1 MKLVH
6 FINTNSNYII
16 PIVLFLGSFLIYSY
30 NLEGQPWHGDE
41 VVYLSWAG
49 NYIHLIMKGD
59 FANPCLVS
67 LDNCHLLYHI
77 PAYGLT
83 YSPIRN
89 LLIGFPMDVRNEDSG
104 YFNIWACYWQCANH
118 TNLPTVQEF
127 TAGRLLSP
135 LFGSLTV
142 VISFLI
148 GKFFFNKH
156 IGIIFSLLFLF
167 YDLWL
172 WYSRSVMTEVHYV
185 FFSMLS
191 LLLLLYAFKTG
202 HLKIRYLIL
211 SAIAFG
217 FGFTSKMLSVEFSG
231 LFLGIILFGGM
242 FKRDTSSTLGK
253 VCIPKIC
260 LSVFLFIIITGL
272 SFFLTL
278 PGFYENP
285 LHQIAVTKSDMDNY
299 NRDVWYIGY
308 PTIHGIQIKNMITVF
323 HYVLFPSFMETQIL
337 EPTSNQFGNFSLIS
351 PLTYS
356 SVPLSIF
363 FFIGLGYLI
372 YRVRK
377 FKNYAR
383 DGVVLIWFISTFIFT
398 LLIAKDFSQERYLLP
413 LLISIIFIA
422 SYGFWNFI
430 NGITYHKTKIA
441 FTVCFVFAH
450 SVTALLDWQK
460 FYFSPGVVWT
470 SPLTFGTLQGSL
482 DNPFTFAVNATFV
495 GFLLFMVIILFRE
508 RIHKPKGDRK
518 KNQENLSTR

>member
-6 FINTNSNYII
+6 FISTNSDYII

-49 NYIHLIMKGD
+49 NYIHLIKEGD

-83 YSPIRN
+83 YSPVRN
-89 LLIGFPMDVRNEDSG
+89 LLIGFPMDVKNEDSG
-104 YFNIWACYWQCANH
+104 YFYIWACYWQCTDH
-118 TNLPTVQEF
+118 TNLPTISEF

-135 LFGSLTV
+135 LFGSLTI

-148 GKFFFNKH
+148 GKFFFNKYV
-156 IGIIFSLLFLF
+156 GIIFSLLFLF

-172 WYSRSVMTEVHYV
+172 WYSRSIMTEVHYV

-191 LLLLLYAFKTG
+191 LLLLLYAFNTG

-211 SAIAFG
+211 SAITFG
-217 FGFTSKMLSVEFSG
+217 FAFTSKMLSIEFSG

-242 FKRDTSSTLGK
+242 FKKEAGSTLGK
-253 VCIPKIC
+253 GHIAKIC
-260 LSVFLFIIITGL
+260 LSVFLFVMITVL

-285 LHQIAVTKSDMDNY
+285 LHQITVTKSDMDNY

-308 PTIHGIQIKNMITVF
+308 PTIHGIQIKNIITVF
-323 HYVLFPSFMETQIL
+323 HYVLFPSFIEQQIL
-337 EPTSNQFGNFSLIS
+337 EPNSNHVGNFSLTS

-377 FKNYAR
+377 FKNYTR

-430 NGITYHKTKIA
+430 NGITHNKTKIA
-441 FTVCFVFAH
+441 FAVCFVFAH

-460 FYFSPGVVWT
+460 FYFSPGAAWT
-470 SPLTFGTLQGSL
+470 SPLPFGTLQGSL
-482 DNPFTFAVNATFV
+482 DNIFTFAVNATFV
-495 GFLLFMVIILFRE
+495 GFLLFMVIIRFRE
-508 RIHKPKGDRK
+508 KIHHSITFRP
-518 KNQENLSTR
+518 T

>member
-6 FINTNSNYII
+6 FISTHSDYII
-16 PIVLFLGSFLIYSY
+16 PFVLFLGSFFIYSY

-49 NYIHLIMKGD
+49 NYIHLIKEGD

-67 LDNCHLLYHI
+67 LGNCHLLYHI

-104 YFNIWACYWQCANH
+104 YFYIWACYWQCTDH
-118 TNLPTVQEF
+118 TNLPTISEF

-135 LFGSLTV
+135 LFGSLTI

-148 GKFFFNKH
+148 GKFFFNKYV
-156 IGIIFSLLFLF
+156 GIIFSLLFLF

-172 WYSRSVMTEVHYV
+172 WYSRSVMTEIHYV

-211 SAIAFG
+211 SAITFG
-217 FGFTSKMLSVEFSG
+217 FAFTSKMLSIEFSG
-231 LFLGIILFGGM
+231 VFLGIILFGIL
-242 FKRDTSSTLGK
+242 FKKETGSTLGK
-253 VCIPKIC
+253 WHIAKIG
-260 LSVFLFIIITGL
+260 LSVFLFVMITVL

-285 LHQIAVTKSDMDNY
+285 LHQITVTKSDMDNY

-308 PTIHGIQIKNMITVF
+308 PTIHGIQIKNIITVF
-323 HYVLFPSFMETQIL
+323 HYVLFPSFIEQQIL
-337 EPTSNQFGNFSLIS
+337 EPNSTQVGNFSLTS

-377 FKNYAR
+377 FKNYAQ
-383 DGVVLIWFISTFIFT
+383 DGVVLIWFISAFIFT

-430 NGITYHKTKIA
+430 IGITHNKTKIA
-441 FTVCFVFAH
+441 FTMCFVFAH

-460 FYFSPGVVWT
+460 FYFSPGAVWT
-470 SPLTFGTLQGSL
+470 SPLPFGTLQGSL
-482 DNPFTFAVNATFV
+482 DNIFTFAVNATFV
-495 GFLLFMVIILFRE
+495 GFLLFMVIIRFRE
-508 RIHKPKGDRK
+508 KIHHAITFR
-518 KNQENLSTR
+518 ST

>member
-6 FINTNSNYII
+6 FISANSDYII
-16 PIVLFLGSFLIYSY
+16 PIVLFLSSFFIYSY

-49 NYIHLIMKGD
+49 NYIHLIKEGD

-67 LDNCHLLYHI
+67 LDNCRLLYHI

-83 YSPIRN
+83 YSPVRN

-104 YFNIWACYWQCANH
+104 YFYIWACYWQCTDHA
-118 TNLPTVQEF
+118 NLPTISEF

-135 LFGSLTV
+135 LFGSLTI

-148 GKFFFNKH
+148 GKFFFNKYV
-156 IGIIFSLLFLF
+156 GIIFSLLFLF

-211 SAIAFG
+211 SAITFG
-217 FGFTSKMLSVEFSG
+217 FAFTSKMLSIEFSG
-231 LFLGIILFGGM
+231 LFLGIILFGSM
-242 FKRDTSSTLGK
+242 FKKEMGSIFNK
-253 VCIPKIC
+253 KYIAKIC
-260 LSVFLFIIITGL
+260 LSVFLFGMITVL

-285 LHQIAVTKSDMDNY
+285 LHQITVTKSDMDNY

-308 PTIHGIQIKNMITVF
+308 PTIHGIQIKNIITVF
-323 HYVLFPSFMETQIL
+323 HYVLFPSLIEPQIL
-337 EPTSNQFGNFSLIS
+337 EPNSNHVGNFSLTS

-363 FFIGLGYLI
+363 FFIGLGYLV

-377 FKNYAR
+377 FKNHAR
-383 DGVVLIWFISTFIFT
+383 DGVVLIWFISAFIFT

-430 NGITYHKTKIA
+430 NGITHNKTKIA
-441 FTVCFVFAH
+441 FAACFVFAH

-460 FYFSPGVVWT
+460 FYFSPGAVWT
-470 SPLTFGTLQGSL
+470 SPLPFGTLQGSI
-482 DNPFTFAVNATFV
+482 DNIFTFAVNATFV
-495 GFLLFMVIILFRE
+495 GFFFLMVVLRFRE
-508 RIHKPKGDRK
+508 KIHHTITFRP
-518 KNQENLSTR
+518 T

>member
-16 PIVLFLGSFLIYSY
+16 PIMLFLGSFLLYSY

-49 NYIHLIMKGD
+49 NYIHLIKEGD

-77 PAYGLT
+77 PAFGMT
-83 YSPIRN
+83 YSPLRN
-89 LLIGFPMDVRNEDSG
+89 LLIGFPMDLRHEDSG
-104 YFNIWACYWQCANH
+104 YFNIWACYWQCPDH
-118 TNLPTVQEF
+118 TSLPTVQEF

-135 LFGSLTV
+135 FFGALTI

-148 GKFFFNKH
+148 GKFFFNKYV
-156 IGIIFSLLFLF
+156 GIIFSLLFLF

-185 FFSMLS
+185 FFTMLS

-211 SAIAFG
+211 SAITFG
-217 FGFTSKMLSVEFSG
+217 FAFTSKMLSVEFSG
-231 LFLGIILFGGM
+231 LFLGIILFGVL
-242 FKRDTSSTLGK
+242 FKKEAGSTFGK
-253 VCIPKIC
+253 GHVPKIC
-260 LSVFLFIIITGL
+260 LSVFLFLTITVL

-278 PGFYENP
+278 PGFYQNP

-299 NRDVWYIGY
+299 NHDVWFIGY

-323 HYVLFPSFMETQIL
+323 HYALLPSFIEQQIL
-337 EPTSNQFGNFSLIS
+337 EPNSSPFGKLSLIS

-377 FKNYAR
+377 FKNYAQ

-398 LLIAKDFSQERYLLP
+398 LLMVKDFSQERYLLP

-430 NGITYHKTKIA
+430 NGMTHNKTKIA
-441 FTVCFVFAH
+441 FAVCFVFAH

-460 FYFSPGVVWT
+460 FYFSPATTWT

-482 DNPFTFAVNATFV
+482 DNSFTFAVNATFV
-495 GFLLFMVIILFRE
+495 GLLLFMVAILFRE
-508 RIHKPKGDRK
+508 RIHHTVTFR
-518 KNQENLSTR
+518 ST

>member
-6 FINTNSNYII
+6 FIKTNSQYII
-16 PIVLFLGSFLIYSY
+16 PVILFLGSFFIYSY

-59 FANPCLVS
+59 FSNPCLTS

-83 YSPIRN
+83 YSPLRN
-89 LLIGFPMDVRNEDSG
+89 LLIGFPMDVRNEDNG
-104 YFNIWACYWQCANH
+104 YFNIWACYWQCVTH
-118 TNLPTVQEF
+118 TNLPTISEF

-135 LFGSLTV
+135 LFGSLTI

-148 GKFFFNKH
+148 GKFFFNKYV
-156 IGIIFSLLFLF
+156 GIIFSILFLF
-167 YDLWL
+167 YDLWI
-172 WYSRSVMTEVHYV
+172 WYSRTVMTEVHYV

-211 SAIAFG
+211 GAITFG
-217 FGFTSKMLSVEFSG
+217 LAFTSKMLSIEFSG
-231 LFLGIILFGGM
+231 LFLGIILFGSM
-242 FKRDTSSTLGK
+242 FKREAGSTFGK
-253 VCIPKIC
+253 SRISKIT
-260 LSVFLFIIITGL
+260 LSIFLFGMITVL

-323 HYVLFPSFMETQIL
+323 HYVVFPSFIEKQIL
-337 EPTSNQFGNFSLIS
+337 EPNSNQFGNLSLTS

-363 FFIGLGYLI
+363 FFVGLGCLI

-377 FKNYAR
+377 FKNYVQ
-383 DGVVLIWFISTFIFT
+383 DGMVLIWFISTLIFT
-398 LLIAKDFSQERYLLP
+398 LLMAKDFSQERYLLP
-413 LLISIIFIA
+413 LLISILFIA

-430 NGITYHKTKIA
+430 NGIKYHKTKIA
-441 FTVCFVFAH
+441 FVICFVFAH
-450 SVTALLDWQK
+450 SVTALLGWQK
-460 FYFSPGVVWT
+460 FYFSPSTTWT
-470 SPLTFGTLQGSL
+470 NPLSFGTLQGSL
-482 DNPFTFAVNATFV
+482 DNPFTFVVNVTFV
-495 GFLLFMVIILFRE
+495 GFLLFMVIIRFRE
-508 RIHKPKGDRK
+508 RIHETYSK
-518 KNQENLSTR
+518 L

>member
-1 MKLVH
+1 MKLVK
-6 FINTNSNYII
+6 FIETNYNYII
-16 PIVLFLGSFLIYSY
+16 PFVLFLGSFFIYSY

-49 NYIHLIMKGD
+49 NYIQLIMKGD
-59 FANPCLVS
+59 FANPCLAS

-83 YSPIRN
+83 YSPVRN
-89 LLIGFPMDVRNEDSG
+89 LLIGFPMDVRNEDNG
-104 YFNIWACYWQCANH
+104 YFNIWACYWQCTGH
-118 TNLPTVQEF
+118 SNLPTVQEF

-135 LFGSLTV
+135 LFGSLTI

-148 GKFFFNKH
+148 GKFFFNKYV
-156 IGIIFSLLFLF
+156 GVIFSLLFLF

-172 WYSRSVMTEVHYV
+172 WYSRSIMTEIHYI

-202 HLKIRYLIL
+202 QVKIRYLIL
-211 SAIAFG
+211 SAISFG
-217 FGFTSKMLSVEFSG
+217 LAFTSKMLSVEFSG
-231 LFLGIILFGGM
+231 LFLGIILFGSM
-242 FKRDTSSTLGK
+242 FKRETGSTPDK
-253 VCIPKIC
+253 VSIPKIG
-260 LSVFLFIIITGL
+260 LSILLFVMITVL

-285 LHQIAVTKSDMDNY
+285 LHQIAVTKTDMDNY

-308 PTIHGIQIKNMITVF
+308 PTIHGIQIKNMVTIF
-323 HYVLFPSFMETQIL
+323 HYVLFPSFLEKSIL
-337 EPTSNQFGNFSLIS
+337 GPSSNQFGNFSLTS

-356 SVPLSIF
+356 SIPLSIF

-372 YRVRK
+372 YRARK
-377 FKNYAR
+377 FKNYAK
-383 DGVVLIWFISTFIFT
+383 DGVILIWFISTFIFT

-430 NGITYHKTKIA
+430 NGITYRKTKIA
-441 FTVCFVFAH
+441 FAGCFVFAH
-450 SVTALLDWQK
+450 SVTAMLDWQS

-470 SPLTFGTLQGSL
+470 SPLPFGTLQRSL

-495 GFLLFMVIILFRE
+495 GFLLFMVIIRFRE
-508 RIHKPKGDRK
+508 RFHKQKEVRI
-518 KNQENLSTR
+518 KNNTKINL

>member
-1 MKLVH
+1 MKLH
-6 FINTNSNYII
+6 FINTYSNYII
-16 PIVLFLGSFLIYSY
+16 PIVLFLGSFLLYSY

-49 NYIHLIMKGD
+49 NYIHLIKEGD

-83 YSPIRN
+83 YSPLRN
-89 LLIGFPMDVRNEDSG
+89 LLIGFPMDVRNEDNG
-104 YFNIWACYWQCANH
+104 YFDIWACYWQCSH

-135 LFGSLTV
+135 LFGSLTIA
-142 VISFLI
+142 ISFLI
-148 GKFFFNKH
+148 GKFFFNKYV
-156 IGIIFSLLFLF
+156 GVIFSLLFLF
-167 YDLWL
+167 YDLWI
-172 WYSRSVMTEVHYV
+172 WYSRTVMTEVHYV

-211 SAIAFG
+211 SAITFG
-217 FGFTSKMLSVEFSG
+217 LAFTSKMLSIEFSC
-231 LFLGIILFGGM
+231 LFLGIILFGII
-242 FKRDTSSTLGK
+242 FKRELGSTFGK
-253 VCIPKIC
+253 AHVSKIC
-260 LSVFLFIIITGL
+260 LSVFLFLSITVL

-308 PTIHGIQIKNMITVF
+308 PTIHGIQIKNIIAVF
-323 HYVLFPSFMETQIL
+323 HYVLFPSFLEQQIL
-337 EPTSNQFGNFSLIS
+337 ESNSNHFGNFSLSS

-372 YRVRK
+372 YKIKK
-377 FKNYAR
+377 FKNYAQ

-430 NGITYHKTKIA
+430 NGMAHNKTKIA
-441 FTVCFVFAH
+441 FAAYLVFSH
-450 SVTALLDWQK
+450 SVTSLLDWQK
-460 FYFSPGVVWT
+460 FYLSPGATWT
-470 SPLTFGTLQGSL
+470 SPLSFGTLQGSL
-482 DNPFTFAVNATFV
+482 DNPFSFAVNATFV
-495 GFLLFMVIILFRE
+495 GFLLFMVVIRFRE
-508 RIHKPKGDRK
+508 KIHHTVIFRP
-518 KNQENLSTR
+518 T